1 MKPARLSITSAL
13 LLMTLGAA
21 HAVADT
27 GYFVVKLGADTTSV
41 ERYTRSSSRIDV
53 DQVGR
58 APRVTLRHYTY
69 NLDSKGAVTSF
80 SVVITAPGG
89 APGAPPIQK
98 IDGTC
103 TPDSI
108 IAVVARGPN
117 IQTMRVAMP
126 AGSLPIAA
134 SSPWVMYEHAMMK
147 LAKGKPDTLRTGI
160 YFIGAG
166 SGNSMRL
173 KRLAAD
179 SVEVFTDHDD
189 LFHIRGDRSGKLLG
203 ALPISGTG
211 KFSVERVSKLDFEGF
226 TTAWLASETRAGA
239 MGALSPR
246 DSVKV
251 TAGGASIWIDYGRPG
266 KRGRVVFGEVVPYGE
281 VWRTGA
287 NAATQFRTD
296 RALDF
301 GGTTLP
307 VGMYTL
313 WTLPSP
319 DGWKLVVNS
328 ETGQW
333 GTEHKPEK
341 DLFTLPMTV
350 STLPAVVERFTIR
363 VEPNAE
369 GGMLLMEWDT
379 TRASIPFRV
388 AAAAN

>member
-13 LLMTLGAA
+13 LMTLVAA
-21 HAVADT
+21 HAAADT
-27 GYFVVKLGADTTSV
+27 GYFVIKLGSDTTAV
-41 ERYTRSSSRIDV
+41 ERYTRSSSRIEV
-53 DQVGR
+53 EQVGR
-58 APRVTLRHYTY
+58 APRVTLRRYTY
-69 NLDSKGAVTSF
+69 DFDSKGAVTNF
-80 SVVITAPGG
+80 SVVVTAPGA
-89 APGAPPIQK
+89 APGAAPIQK

-108 IAVVARGPN
+108 ITVVARGAN
-117 IQTMRVAMP
+117 TQTLRVAMP
-126 AGSLPIAA
+126 AGSLPVAI

-147 LAKGKPDTLRTGI
+147 LAKGKPDTMRTGI
-160 YFIGAG
+160 YFIGAT

-173 KRLAAD
+173 KRLTAD

-189 LFHIRGDRSGKLLG
+189 LFHTRGDRSGKLLG
-203 ALPISGTG
+203 ALPITGTG
-211 KFSVERVSKLDFEGF
+211 KFSVERVAKLDGAGF
-226 TTAWLASETRAGA
+226 TTAWLAAETRAGA

-246 DSVKV
+246 DTVQA
-251 TAGGASIWIDYGRPG
+251 TAGGASLWIDYGRPG

-281 VWRTGA
+281 LWRTGA

-301 GGTTLP
+301 GGTALP
-307 VGMYTL
+307 VGTYTL
-313 WTLPSP
+313 WTLPAP
-319 DGWKLVVNS
+319 GGWKLVVNS

-333 GTEHKPEK
+333 GTEHKPAK
-341 DLFTLPMTV
+341 DLFTIPMTV

-369 GGMLLMEWDT
+369 GGILHMEWDT

-388 AAAAN
+388 AVAAN

>member
-13 LLMTLGAA
+13 LMALAIPAA
-21 HAVADT
+21 AADT

-58 APRVTLRHYTY
+58 APRETLRHYTY

-80 SVVITAPGG
+80 SVLVTAPGS
-89 APGAPPIQK
+89 APGSPPLQK

-108 IAVVARGPN
+108 ITVVARGSN
-117 IQTMRVAMP
+117 TQTVRVAMP
-126 AGSLPIAA
+126 AGSLAIAA
-134 SSPWVMYEHAMMK
+134 SSPWVIYEHAMMK
-147 LAKGKPDTLRTGI
+147 LAKGKSDTLRTGL

-166 SGNSMRL
+166 SANMIRL
-173 KRLAAD
+173 KRLSAD
-179 SVEVFTDHDD
+179 SVEVFTDHED
-189 LFHIRGDRSGKLLG
+189 LFHMRGDKSGKLLG

-211 KFSVERVSKLDFEGF
+211 KFSAERVSKLDFEGF

-251 TAGGASIWIDYGRPG
+251 TAGGASLYVDYGRPG
-266 KRGRVVFGEVVPYGE
+266 KRGRIVFGEVVPYGE

-307 VGMYTL
+307 AGMYTL

-319 DGWKLVVNS
+319 GGWKLVVNS

-333 GTEHKPEK
+333 GTEHKAEK

-350 STLPAVVERFTIR
+350 SALPAVVERFTIR
-363 VEPNAE
+363 IEPNAE
-369 GGMLLMEWDT
+369 GGVLYLEWDT
-379 TRASIPFRV
+379 TQASIPFRV

>member
-1 MKPARLSITSAL
+1 MKPSRLSITSAL
-13 LLMTLGAA
+13 LLALAVPAA
-21 HAVADT
+21 AADT
-27 GYFVVKLGADTTSV
+27 GYFVIQLGSDTTAV
-41 ERYTRSSSRIDV
+41 ERYTRTSSRIEV

-69 NLDSKGAVTSF
+69 DLDSKGAITTF
-80 SVVITAPGG
+80 SVVVTAPGG
-89 APGAPPIQK
+89 APGAPPLQK

-108 IAVVARGPN
+108 VAVVARGAN
-117 IQTMRVAMP
+117 TQTLRVAMP
-126 AGSLPIAA
+126 AGSLPVAI
-134 SSPWVMYEHAMMK
+134 SSPWVMYEHAMLK

-160 YFIGAG
+160 YFIGAAT
-166 SGNSMRL
+166 GNYMRL

-189 LFHIRGDRSGKLLG
+189 LFHMHGDRSGKLLG

-211 KFSVERVSKLDFEGF
+211 KFSVHRAAKLDYTGF
-226 TTAWLASETRAGA
+226 TTSWLAAETRAGA

-246 DSVKV
+246 DTVQA
-251 TAGGASIWIDYGRPG
+251 TAGGASLWIDYGRPG

-319 DGWKLVVNS
+319 GGWKLVVNS

-369 GGMLLMEWDT
+369 GGVLYLEWDT
-379 TRASIPFRV
+379 TQASIPFRV

>member
-13 LLMTLGAA
+13 LLALAVPAA
-21 HAVADT
+21 AADT
-27 GYFVVKLGADTTSV
+27 GYFVIKLGADTTSV
-41 ERYTRSSSRIDV
+41 ERYTRSSSRIEV

-69 NLDSKGAVTSF
+69 NLDSKGAITSF
-80 SVVITAPGG
+80 SIVVTAPGA
-89 APGAPPIQK
+89 APGSPPLQK

-108 IAVVARGPN
+108 ITVVARGSN
-117 IQTMRVAMP
+117 SQTVRVAMP
-126 AGSLPIAA
+126 AGSLAIAA
-134 SSPWVMYEHAMMK
+134 SSPWVIYEHAMMK
-147 LAKGKPDTLRTGI
+147 LAKGKSDTLRTGL

-166 SGNSMRL
+166 SANMIRL
-173 KRLAAD
+173 KRLTAD
-179 SVEVFTDHDD
+179 SVEVFTDHED
-189 LFHIRGDRSGKLLG
+189 LFHMRGDKSGKLLG
-203 ALPISGTG
+203 AMPISGTG

-266 KRGRVVFGEVVPYGE
+266 KRGRAVFGEVVPYGE

-319 DGWKLVVNS
+319 NGWKLVVNS

-350 STLPAVVERFTIR
+350 STLPEVVERFTIR

-369 GGMLLMEWDT
+369 GGVLYMEWDT

-388 AAAAN
+388 AVAAN

>member
-1 MKPARLSITSAL
+1 MKPSRLSITSAL
-13 LLMTLGAA
+13 LLMTLVAA
-21 HAVADT
+21 HAAADT
-27 GYFVVKLGADTTSV
+27 GNFVIKLGTDTTAV
-41 ERYTRSSSRIDV
+41 ERYTRTSSRIEV

-69 NLDSKGAVTSF
+69 NFDSKGAVTSF
-80 SVVITAPGG
+80 SVVVTAPGV
-89 APGAPPIQK
+89 APGSPPLQK

-108 IAVVARGPN
+108 ITVVARGSN
-117 IQTMRVAMP
+117 TQTVRVAMP
-126 AGSLPIAA
+126 AGSLAIAA
-134 SSPWVMYEHAMMK
+134 SSPWVIYEHAMMK
-147 LAKGKPDTLRTGI
+147 LAKGKSDTLRTGL

-166 SGNSMRL
+166 SANMIRL
-173 KRLAAD
+173 KRLSAD
-179 SVEVFTDHDD
+179 SVEVFTDHED
-189 LFHIRGDRSGKLLG
+189 LFHMRGDKSGKLLG

-211 KFSVERVSKLDFEGF
+211 KFSVERVSKLNYEGF
-226 TTAWLASETRAGA
+226 ATEWLAAETRAGA

-246 DSVKV
+246 DTVQA
-251 TAGGASIWIDYGRPG
+251 TAGGAALWIDYGRPG

-319 DGWKLVVNS
+319 GGWKLMVNS

-350 STLPAVVERFTIR
+350 STLPAVVERFTIH
-363 VEPNAE
+363 VETNAE
-369 GGMLLMEWDT
+369 GGVLHMDWDT

>member
-1 MKPARLSITSAL
+1 MKPARLSLTLAL
-13 LLMTLGAA
+13 LLALAVPAA
-21 HAVADT
+21 AADT

-41 ERYTRSSSRIDV
+41 ERYARSSSRIEV

-69 NLDSKGAVTSF
+69 NLDSKGAITSF
-80 SVVITAPGG
+80 SVVVTAPGA
-89 APGAPPIQK
+89 APGSPPLQK

-108 IAVVARGPN
+108 ITVVARGSN
-117 IQTMRVAMP
+117 SQTVRVAMP
-126 AGSLPIAA
+126 AGSLAIAA
-134 SSPWVMYEHAMMK
+134 SSPWVIYEHAMMK
-147 LAKGKPDTLRTGI
+147 LAKGKSDTLRAGL

-166 SGNSMRL
+166 SANMIRL
-173 KRLAAD
+173 KRLPAD
-179 SVEVFTDHDD
+179 SVEIFTDHED
-189 LFHIRGDRSGKLLG
+189 LFHMRGDKSGKLFG

-211 KFSVERVSKLDFEGF
+211 KFSVERVAKLDFEGF

-266 KRGRVVFGEVVPYGE
+266 KRGRAVFGEVVPYGE

-319 DGWKLVVNS
+319 NGWKLVVNS

-333 GTEHKPEK
+333 GTEHKPER
-341 DLFTLPMTV
+341 DLFTVPMTV
-350 STLPAVVERFTIR
+350 STLPAAVERFTIR

-369 GGMLLMEWDT
+369 GGVLYMEWDT
-379 TRASIPFRV
+379 TQASIPFRV
-388 AAAAN
+388 AVAAN